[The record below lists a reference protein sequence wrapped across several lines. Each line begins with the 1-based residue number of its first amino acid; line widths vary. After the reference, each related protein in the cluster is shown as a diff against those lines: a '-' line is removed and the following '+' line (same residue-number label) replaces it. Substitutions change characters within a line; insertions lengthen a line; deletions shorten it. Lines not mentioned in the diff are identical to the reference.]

1 MFHASRRLRFEDTNR
16 NMSPAMRPKSFGTFS
31 SRNGPQGVFPQ
42 VPWERGWHQTINYPT
57 IREDNCVT
65 FLLFLVFSFILATS
79 GLSRSHG

>member
-1 MFHASRRLRFEDTNR
+1 MPRGAFALKIQIEICHPQCARRVSGL
-16 NMSPAMRPKSFGTFS
+16 

-65 FLLFLVFSFILATS
+65 FLLFLVFSLILATS